1 MKRQFY
7 VSPAI
12 LMVCV
17 EIENMMAE
25 SVNVNTNVGVTYEGG
40 GDTEARVKEKTID
53 WEDWDNQ

>member
-1 MKRQFY
+1 
-7 VSPAI
+7 
-12 LMVCV
+12 MVCV